1 MVHLIPFFALV
12 LAGAIAA
19 ENDKSSSKA
28 FGGGAVGGGA
38 FGGAASGFSSSSSSA
53 SVSHHSKSGFVA
65 GGGGGFNF
73 GGLGL
78 PMAFSPFGGLINQ
91 IGACRSSLVSG
102 ISAQVAFSQ
111 VSRIASMFQQAI
123 GSLQGCGT
131 CGLVGPGLSA
141 FGGVIQRITGGI
153 ISLVGRLQGIFPSM
167 WQGILT
173 SAFQPLGG
181 SLPGLFN
188 FCNGVGLPVNKFF
201 GGGFSQCLAPLKI
214 GSLNQSLSRFGLL

>member
-12 LAGAIAA
+12 LAG
-19 ENDKSSSKA
+19 
-28 FGGGAVGGGA
+28 
-38 FGGAASGFSSSSSSA
+38 
-53 SVSHHSKSGFVA
+53 

-131 CGLVGPGLSA
+131 CGLVGPGLRFWRRYPTNYRRYNIVSRETSGYLPFYVA
-141 FGGVIQRITGGI
+141 RDPNFR
-153 ISLVGRLQGIFPSM
+153 FPTT
-167 WQGILT
+167 WW
-173 SAFQPLGG
+173 
-181 SLPGLFN
+181 
-188 FCNGVGLPVNKFF
+188 
-201 GGGFSQCLAPLKI
+201 FSP
-214 GSLNQSLSRFGLL
+214 RTV